1 MAAETQQH
9 LLLVMKA
16 HQALQRR
23 CDELQLTRSSVLAS
37 MDSLSET
44 CTEDQQEVLQTVKTV
59 IQNRTKLLEE
69 RPEETRP
76 YLK

>member
-16 HQALQRR
+16 HQALQR
-23 CDELQLTRSSVLAS
+23 CDELQLTRSSILAS